1 MNHATPELAAALST
15 MLDRIDATLREN
27 SYQGEPINMYLAGG
41 LAVNYYC
48 GSRVT
53 GDVDASFSRRMA
65 LDYNDLIVDF
75 ADATGK
81 PTQLYFDA
89 TYSPTLGPMH
99 EDYEIDSQEWTG
111 IGNERRLV
119 KLRVLSPVDLALSKL
134 GAFEGNDRR
143 RILDLAKHGYFTA
156 AEFRQRAQTA
166 SSYFVG
172 NVRRLQ
178 TTIEIVSRDIED
190 LEPPPA
196 STAPGIK

>member
-27 SYQGEPINMYLAGG
+27 AYQGEPIIMYLAGG

-48 GSRVT
+48 GSRFT
-53 GDVDASFSRRMA
+53 ADVDASFSRRMA

-75 ADATGK
+75 SDATGK
-81 PTQLYFDA
+81 RTQLYFDT
-89 TYSPTLGPMH
+89 TYSATLGPMH
-99 EDYEIDSQEWTG
+99 EDYEDDSQEWIG

-119 KLRVLSPVDLALSKL
+119 KLRVLSPVDLAVSKL
-134 GAFEGNDRR
+134 GRFEGNDRGD
-143 RILDLAKHGYFTA
+143 ILELAKFGYFTVD
-156 AEFRQRAQTA
+156 EFRRRAEA
-166 SSYFVG
+166 AASYFVG

-178 TTIEIVSRDIED
+178 TTIDIACKDIED

-196 STAPGIK
+196 SAPGTK